1 MSEPAL
7 SPSLPCPAQA
17 APLSLLSA
25 VLALLAGGTALASGL
40 AFDSPALGGF
50 GAASLLQV
58 PLALSLAFRIRTGLG
73 NRGLEREMRS
83 FRVISFALRLLALAL
98 AAVAGIALLGRH
110 LPDTPLAALGV
121 ALLSLGL
128 QAVLWRAKV
137 PLAGFHPSLAL
148 DAARARTLLELAGIL
163 LVGTV
168 ASRWFPLADAV
179 AALAL
184 AARIYMEGR
193 ALGLLSAFKAACGGC
208 GTGCGC

>member
-7 SPSLPCPAQA
+7 SPVLPCPAQA

-25 VLALLAGGTALASGL
+25 LFALAAGST
-40 AFDSPALGGF
+40 AFALGLIINSSALAGF
-50 GAASLLQV
+50 GAACLLQV
-58 PLALSLAFRIRTGLG
+58 PLALSLLFRIRTGLG

-110 LPDTPLAALGV
+110 LPDASLAAPGV
-121 ALLSLGL
+121 ALVALGL
-128 QAVLWRAKV
+128 QAALWRAKA
-137 PLAGFHPSLAL
+137 PLSGVHPSLAL

-163 LVGTV
+163 LVGAV
-168 ASRWFPLADAV
+168 ASLWFPLADAV

-184 AARIYMEGR
+184 AGRIYLEGQ
-193 ALGLLSAFKAACGGC
+193 ALGALSAFKAACGGC
-208 GTGCGC
+208 GSGCGC